1 MLFDAGTT
9 PDHSTLRTDP
19 PSDLPAPALSSPR
32 LRERPVQR
40 VPARTQERSW
50 NHQGKTTL
58 RLHARD
64 MAVGNQGTPCMY
76 QHGLGVNIA

>member
-9 PDHSTLRTDP
+9 PDHSTIRTDP

-40 VPARTQERSW
+40 VPARTKERSW

-58 RLHARD
+58 VYMLEIWPWATKELLVCSS
-64 MAVGNQGTPCMY
+64 MAYV
-76 QHGLGVNIA
+76 